1 MEVWTLIMFETRKY
15 LILPVS
21 EESKIDWNLVLGTE
35 LTRKNADGTKS
46 FIKWEGDTPSFVSNL
61 TGTAGPYTHSEI
73 LEILNGSDWSTEQD
87 VIDDMNNSV
96 VNVENDEDDE
106 DE

>member
-61 TGTAGPYTHSEI
+61 TGTAGPYNHTEMV
-73 LEILNGSDWSTEQD
+73 EILNGSDWNTEQI
-87 VIDDMNNSV
+87 VIDDYNSGV
-96 VNVENDEDDE
+96 PVEDDDEEDE